1 MATGIELAKAYVQIV
16 PSAQG
21 IQGELNKAMSGA
33 GEEAGEKGGKGL
45 TKGIGSAVGG
55 LAKATVAGMAAAAGG
70 MAAFATSSVKA
81 GKEFDAAMSQVA
93 ATMGVTV
100 DDIGELR
107 DFAQQMGSTTAFS
120 ATQAAE
126 ALNYMALAGY
136 DAETSMSMLP
146 NVLNLA
152 AAGGLDLAY
161 ASDMVTDASSA
172 LGLSIDD
179 TSVMIDQMAKAS
191 SKTNTSVGQLGE
203 AILRIGGTAKG
214 VAGGTEELSTV
225 LGVMADNGIKGAEA
239 GTHLRN
245 IMLALT
251 PKSED
256 AATAMERIGLNAYNA
271 EGELRPLQ
279 DVFLDMQASM
289 EGMSTLEKQQILT
302 AIFNK
307 TDLASINALLATTS
321 DRWEELGVALNDTKG
336 AASAMAETQLDNL
349 AGDVTLFQ
357 SALEGAKIAVSDNL
371 TPSLREFVSF
381 GSEGLSSITEAI
393 KNGGLEGG
401 VEELSKFLSKGV
413 QMIIKKLPEFLK
425 IGAKL
430 FSGIVDGISLALPQL
445 TGQLPTLFQS
455 FSRIF
460 LQIVKMIVDNL
471 PIAAK
476 QISMALPVILPEIL
490 SGLSSVILQLADNL
504 PEILQPILQM
514 IPQIIP
520 QIINAA
526 VQLFTALVEHL
537 PEILQV
543 LIDALPGILI
553 TLIDTLLSNL
563 PVIIEGIVQLV
574 VAIVEK
580 LPEILAAIWEVIV
593 HVWTTWV
600 EPMLENLGRF
610 LSDAWDK
617 IVGVFQE
624 LGTWFDENVIQPIV
638 GFFEGLWESV
648 SGFFQGL
655 WDDIVGIWESVSGWF
670 DEHVI
675 QPIAGFFTGLWDTVK
690 EKWEGAKTFFTNLWD
705 GIKQIFKT
713 AINGIIDILN
723 GMIRGLNILLTP
735 LRAVIMA
742 VGNLFGAGWTMDQVQ
757 IPEIPHLATGGIIT
771 GPTLA
776 MLGENFNDEAVMPLE
791 NNTGW
796 IRRLA
801 YDITAEGGMTG
812 GDELLDAVE
821 NIEKRLN
828 NLQVV
833 LDGDKVVGGISG
845 RMDRALGNYEGLQR
859 RGVATA

>member
-214 VAGGTEELSTV
+214 VAGGTEELSAV

-256 AATAMERIGLNAYNA
+256 AAAAMERIGLNAYTA

-279 DVFLDMQASM
+279 DVFLDMQKSM
-289 EGMSTLEKQQILT
+289 DGMSTLEKQNIMS

-430 FSGIVDGISLALPQL
+430 FSGIVDGISQALPQL

-460 LQIVKMIVDNL
+460 LQIVTMIVDNL

-610 LSDAWDK
+610 LSDSWDK

-648 SGFFQGL
+648 SGFFQNL

-675 QPIAGFFTGLWDTVK
+675 QPIVGFFTGLWDTVK